1 MPGFLGTSEGDIHQL
16 CEIPVNML
24 MWSWRRS
31 SKAKKK
37 LHHQSQP
44 NRANAQPAVPNL
56 LSDSSPLSS
65 DFFFLT
71 YFLPTYGLNCDSLFP
86 FYHPLPMQSYDRWH
100 TWMETARGCNRTL
113 SESQQIT
120 QREHLLGVCS
130 MTNGLEQALNV

>member
-1 MPGFLGTSEGDIHQL
+1 MVFSTPLTSFVLNFCIQDRQSHAVPGFLGTSEGDIHQP

-65 DFFFLT
+65 DFFF
-71 YFLPTYGLNCDSLFP
+71 NIFP
-86 FYHPLPMQSYDRWH
+86 P
-100 TWMETARGCNRTL
+100 
-113 SESQQIT
+113 
-120 QREHLLGVCS
+120 HLWS
-130 MTNGLEQALNV
+130 